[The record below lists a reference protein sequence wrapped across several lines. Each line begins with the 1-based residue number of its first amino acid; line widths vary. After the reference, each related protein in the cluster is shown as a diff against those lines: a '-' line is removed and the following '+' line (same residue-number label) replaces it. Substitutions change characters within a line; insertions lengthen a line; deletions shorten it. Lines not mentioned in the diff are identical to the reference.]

1 MKLLVLILCGICSIM
16 PITSNVWS
24 NIMADIQVNLKIS
37 DTENEGISGIVA
49 DVANVI
55 NNVSKDLADWS
66 ASVLDKNDGHNGI
79 CIGKWLFGEL
89 GTFLPS
95 TGYNGYMFGSTDSD
109 GLNDLDLTISGPSVK
124 SMTFIFD

>member
-66 ASVLDKNDGHNGI
+66 ASVLDK
-79 CIGKWLFGEL
+79 K
-89 GTFLPS
+89 
-95 TGYNGYMFGSTDSD
+95 
-109 GLNDLDLTISGPSVK
+109 
-124 SMTFIFD
+124 